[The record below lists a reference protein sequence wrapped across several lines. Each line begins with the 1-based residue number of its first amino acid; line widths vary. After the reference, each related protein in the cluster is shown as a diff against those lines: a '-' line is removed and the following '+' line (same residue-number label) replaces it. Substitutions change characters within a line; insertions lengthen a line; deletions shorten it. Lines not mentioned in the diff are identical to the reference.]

1 MGIKKDRP
9 LSPAR
14 RFRTIVTKD
23 EVTKRKPEKSLTRVK
38 KSSAGRNNHG
48 RITVRHR
55 GGGSK
60 RKIRLVDYKRQRKEP
75 AKVVAIE
82 YDPNR
87 SANLALIKYQDGKK
101 TYIIHPEGLKVG
113 DTVTSG
119 QRAPIKP
126 GNVRPLKNIP
136 ESTII
141 HNIEL
146 KPGRGG
152 AMVRSA
158 GSEAVLMAKE
168 GKYAQIQL
176 TSGEVRLV
184 EKDCKATIGKV
195 GNSDHYKAQ
204 LGSAGA
210 SRRRGKRP
218 KVRGMAMN
226 SIDHPHGGGRGKSKG
241 NHLPSNPWGKKCKGV
256 KTRKKNKASDR
267 LIVRRRK

>member
-23 EVTKRKPEKSLTRVK
+23 EITKRKPEKSLTRVK
-38 KSSAGRNNHG
+38 KRSGGRNNHG
-48 RITVRHR
+48 RMTVRHR

-60 RKIRLVDYKRQRKEP
+60 RKLRLVDFKREREEP
-75 AKVVAIE
+75 ARVLAIE

-87 SANLALIKYQDGKK
+87 SANLALIEYPDGKK
-101 TYIIHPEGLKVG
+101 SYIIHPEGLKVG

-119 QRAPIKP
+119 KWAPIKP
-126 GNVRPLKNIP
+126 GNVRPLENLP
-136 ESTII
+136 ESTVI

-152 AMVRSA
+152 TMVRSA
-158 GSEAVLMAKE
+158 GSQAVLMAKE

-184 EKDCKATIGKV
+184 EKKCKATIGKV
-195 GNSDHYKAQ
+195 GNSDHYKAK

-210 SRRRGKRP
+210 NRHRGIRP
-218 KVRGMAMN
+218 TVRGMAMN
-226 SIDHPHGGGRGKSKG
+226 SNDHPHGGGRGKSKG
-241 NHLPSNPWGKKCKGV
+241 NHLPTNPWGKKCKGV
-256 KTRKKNKASDR
+256 KTRKKKKASEK